1 MTQAYFEAE
10 RLQAFIGKPAFS
22 VKHSSLI
29 VCEFCSKA
37 VRSINIRFK
46 SVKDLIDAQL
56 TRATELLEDRVCS
69 NLGESDRITSTQLS
83 IGNEN
88 MIEGTVCGV
97 AANGKPFTIAVQM
110 LWNYRYG
117 ENSANGVLTIYPQ
130 FRGTRNGEP
139 MEGKAQ
145 KSKAT
150 AEKDEAKAARAA
162 AKAERNAK
170 LREKF
175 GRAPERLAKEQEKW
189 LDMLTFSPERTCH
202 YKAIADACRA
212 LTKEDLD
219 EMFAKGARTS
229 GDLESILERR
239 LKGKG

>member
-1 MTQAYFEAE
+1 M
-10 RLQAFIGKPAFS
+10 
-22 VKHSSLI
+22 
-29 VCEFCSKA
+29 
-37 VRSINIRFK
+37 NIRFK
-46 SVKDLIDAQL
+46 NVKELIDSQL
-56 TRATELLEDRVCS
+56 IKATALLEDRVCS
-69 NLGESDRITSTQLS
+69 NIGENDRITSTHLS
-83 IGNEN
+83 ICDEN
-88 MIEGTVCGV
+88 MIEGTVSGV
-97 AANGKPFTIAVQM
+97 AANGKPFTIALQM

-175 GRAPERLAKEQEKW
+175 SRAPERVARQQEKW
-189 LDMLTFSPERTCH
+189 MDTFTLSAERTCY
-202 YKAIADACRA
+202 YKAIAEACRA
-212 LTKEDLD
+212 LTEEDLD
-219 EMFAKGARTS
+219 EMVAKGARTS
-229 GDLESILERR
+229 GDLESIIERR
-239 LKGKG
+239 LKQKG